1 MEFTLNKRGQLVVE
15 CETVI
20 NDQLT
25 PIRGIVRKIAG
36 DNLWL
41 YEIVIIE
48 TGAIIAARQLYSSPD
63 LAKQQLIRAIDT
75 GYTKQLNEPFE
86 LTDQEMT

>member
-15 CETVI
+15 CETLI
-20 NDQLT
+20 NNQPT

-41 YEIVIIE
+41 HEIVIIE
-48 TGAIIAARQLYSSPD
+48 TSAIIAARQLYSSIE
-63 LAKQQLIRAIDT
+63 LAKQQLIQAINI
-75 GYTKQLNEPFE
+75 GYIKKPNEPFE
-86 LTDQEMT
+86 LNNQES